1 MRIGLLKTAPIV
13 FLIIALIATFGFIT
27 GLHGDTNAIGSEEID
42 TVRWECSFCWS
53 CDPLLVGILFEDIP
67 EDWLCPTCLLG
78 TRSNLVEEIAVIWVC
93 PYCGYIYDTA
103 VVGVQPFETLADDWT
118 CPVCGSLKSD
128 FVKGDEYGEYI
139 STDPWIEHLQHVL
152 AMRSKHLVVLQR
164 VIDSH
169 MANSIGLS
177 SISGLENALTSSSKS
192 VLKAKAEIDAY
203 LEYMNSLNVAI
214 GENGDEGNTL
224 DEEEL
229 LNSENSGN
237 EDTGNGNGNN
247 GKANG
252 NGNSGHTNN
261 GKALGK
267 NK

>member
-1 MRIGLLKTAPIV
+1 M
-13 FLIIALIATFGFIT
+13 
-27 GLHGDTNAIGSEEID
+27 
-42 TVRWECSFCWS
+42 
-53 CDPLLVGILFEDIP
+53 
-67 EDWLCPTCLLG
+67 
-78 TRSNLVEEIAVIWVC
+78 
-93 PYCGYIYDTA
+93 
-103 VVGVQPFETLADDWT
+103 GVQPFETLADDWT